1 MKGAGKSV
9 TRWMTAASSLVQA
22 GAEPVPAHN
31 TGHCTRPARRPRIIV
46 DISKPWLKNSSR
58 WWYSGMINK
67 RGKPPC
73 SCVAASPAHDG
84 RCGAVPAVTAA
95 RPGIELSARARLRPS
110 SAVFERK
117 TSAGSPP
124 RRRVTASQLW
134 AARLNVPAPS
144 TRPRH
149 NTGTEFHR
157 VKPKIILSIIIFL
170 YLSSTDLDI

>member
-1 MKGAGKSV
+1 MHYEGVSKSV

-46 DISKPWLKNSSR
+46 DVSKPCLAR
-58 WWYSGMINK
+58 WWYSGRINE

-73 SCVAASPAHDG
+73 SSVAPSPAHG
-84 RCGAVPAVTAA
+84 CRCGAVPAVTAA

-157 VKPKIILSIIIFL
+157 VKPKIILSTIMLSII
-170 YLSSTDLDI
+170 